1 VLPTPIDLALEW
13 VQQGK
18 ITEIKAIIGLMWL
31 ERMLK
36 EGKR

>member
-1 VLPTPIDLALEW
+1 VLPTPVDQALEW
-13 VQQGK
+13 VMQGK

-36 EGKR
+36 RG